1 MIVVAGREGFVV
13 TDKSNYRE
21 FHVGVGSL
29 SHPEFVAA
37 VEASDVVKPHSLPRH
52 LWVSIDFLHRELGTT
67 DSLKALADL
76 EDMLSFASSKGWVD
90 DEGKYVAA
98 HVVVPE

>member
-1 MIVVAGREGFVV
+1 MIIVATDEGFTV
-13 TDKSNYRE
+13 TDKSNYQD

-37 VEASDVVKPHSLPRH
+37 VSASDDVQPHQLPRH
-52 LWVSIDFLHRELGTT
+52 LWVSIDFLHRELSTAADPG
-67 DSLKALADL
+67 ALAGL
-76 EDMLSFASSKGWVD
+76 EGMLSFASKNGWVN
-90 DEGKYVAA
+90 DERTHVAA